1 MPGVLS
7 RLKSHLVTVT
17 ARKPSGWLGRF
28 LYGTLASADT
38 LGRTALQR
46 LQPQP
51 DDRYLEIGQGGGLL
65 LRRVLEQVAFGAGL
79 DHSPDMARL
88 ALRNNR
94 AAVEQG
100 RAQMV
105 VGDAARLPWR
115 KAQFTCCACVATFLF
130 FPDPEAALEE
140 MYRVLRPGGRVVIIT
155 PASRAPT
162 FVRSLQSDDDQGARL
177 YSQDEFSGMLADA
190 GFANIEVELVSK
202 RLVAYAE
209 VRKLAA

>member
-1 MPGVLS
+1 MPGMLS
-7 RLKSHLVTVT
+7 RLKSHLVTVA
-17 ARKPSGWLGRF
+17 ARRPSGWLGRF

-38 LGRTALQR
+38 LGRTALER
-46 LQPQP
+46 LQPQA

-65 LRRVLEQVAFGAGL
+65 LRRVLETVEFGAGI

-94 AAVEQG
+94 AAVEEG
-100 RAQMV
+100 RAQIV
-105 VGDAARLPWR
+105 VGDASHLPWEE
-115 KAQFTCCACVATFLF
+115 AQFTCCACVATFLF

-140 MYRVLRPGGRVVIIT
+140 MHRVLAPGGRVVIIT

-162 FVRSLQSDDDQGARL
+162 FVRSLQSGDGGDPRL
-177 YSQDEFSGMLADA
+177 YSQEQFAEMLDDA

-209 VRKLAA
+209 VRRLAA